1 MPEISGGFLE
11 VLPVEKSAGFFL
23 LNIPLVQG
31 SDHGITPYPSS
42 PTFVE
47 EAQQRS
53 ASLSNAKAMRSKERQ
68 TYGSV
73 QEYIY
78 IY

>member
-1 MPEISGGFLE
+1 LE

-23 LNIPLVQG
+23 SKILLVEG
-31 SDHGITPYPSS
+31 YGITPYPSS

-53 ASLSNAKAMRSKERQ
+53 ASLSSVKAMRSKERQ

-73 QEYIY
+73 QEYILG
-78 IY
+78 I